1 MANIMPEGDGLR
13 RALAWLSER
22 RKEEPSAPRA
32 KLIDEAALRYDLS
45 PTEVD
50 FLLQQWRD
58 PT

>member
-1 MANIMPEGDGLR
+1 MANIQPEGEGLR
-13 RALAWLSER
+13 NALAWLSER
-22 RKEEPSAPRA
+22 RKEDPSAPRA

-45 PTEVD
+45 PMEVD